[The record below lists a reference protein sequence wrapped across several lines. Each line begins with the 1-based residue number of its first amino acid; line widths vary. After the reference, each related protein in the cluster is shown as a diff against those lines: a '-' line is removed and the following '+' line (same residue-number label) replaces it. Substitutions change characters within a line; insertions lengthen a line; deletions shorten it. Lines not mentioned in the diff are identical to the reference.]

1 MRNIDDLVDD
11 IAREEGWRDRVY
23 LCSAGKETIGF
34 GFLISELNLTKEE
47 GMMILRRYVQEKLDN
62 VSKSQSWFNNLP
74 PKVQDVFINMVFQM
88 GLTGVLRFK
97 KMVSNMKDSNW
108 KAAADEMLDS
118 KWAKKDSPAR
128 AKRLAQIVKEH
139 G

>member
-88 GLTGVLRFK
+88 GLTGVLRLK
-97 KMVSNMKDSNW
+97 KMVSKSRQIKDKSPEQIAKAMKKLQQLKSFYG
-108 KAAADEMLDS
+108 
-118 KWAKKDSPAR
+118 
-128 AKRLAQIVKEH
+128 KR
-139 G
+139 